1 MEDAAGVAPTLED
14 RWLSWEVPGKPV
26 SVRLSRDVAGRLRM
40 AVWEGFKALP
50 RRGLETGGLLI
61 GTTREMGDRIV
72 VEVDDFEPVETEHA
86 SGPSYVL
93 SDAELRLL
101 EARIAAS
108 EDPESPSIVGFYR
121 SHTRSN
127 FAITAEDASLFSRY
141 FPAAS
146 HVFLLIK
153 ANDDGRPTGGFVI
166 REGGKV
172 VSDSP
177 YAEFPLPLT
186 SVVSTPRETR
196 VPALHTS
203 EAPPRVAPTIPP
215 PAPARAAWVVRR
227 PVWLAIAAAVALC
240 VALFVGIRKRSPG
253 PIVPKPGPSLALNVT
268 IAGNSLRLSW
278 DRQSSSH
285 AGNAVLWIK
294 DGQEEQRFELDS
306 KQLGEGSVTYW
317 PRNSDVNFRFELHS
331 PGANVTESVRAI
343 GGPSRASVVVPAP
356 AAMAVESPTVPA
368 VQAPAVAAVKA
379 HRPLVR
385 SRKKPRRKQ
394 IGAASRQNARAF
406 ALPQRPPDPAGV
418 APAALPDPP
427 TIRLVV
433 ALPSESSREIL
444 KAIVPANSLAGADS
458 PVRVSVEPVPGSR
471 RNIPLI
477 GKRYP
482 RADYVPPAPLRNSG
496 VPSPPHRNVTRTVN
510 INVKVYVNPSGKV
523 DYSEVLSKVAE
534 ADRDLAAFAMFAARR
549 WEFVPARDAEGA
561 VAGEVILHYQ
571 FGPGARA
578 TENQVLATR

>member
-1 MEDAAGVAPTLED
+1 MEDAAGVAPAIED
-14 RWLSWEVPGKPV
+14 SWLVWEVQGKPV

-61 GTTREMGDRIV
+61 GTTREKGNQVV

-101 EARIAAS
+101 EARIAAR
-108 EDPESPSIVGFYR
+108 EDPEGPSIVGFYR

-127 FAITAEDASLFSRY
+127 FAITEGDASLFSRY

-153 ANDDGRPTGGFVI
+153 SNDDGPPTAGFII
-166 REGGKV
+166 REGGQV
-172 VSDSP
+172 LSDSP

-186 SVVSTPRETR
+186 TVMATARETR

-203 EAPPRVAPTIPP
+203 QAPPRVAPIVPP
-215 PAPARAAWVVRR
+215 PAPRRTTWMVRR
-227 PVWLAIAAAVALC
+227 PVWLATAAAVALC
-240 VALFVGIRKRSPG
+240 VALSIGIRKGSPG
-253 PIVPKPGPSLALNVT
+253 SIPAKPGLSLALNVT
-268 IAGNSLRLSW
+268 NAGNSLRLSW
-278 DRQSSSH
+278 DRQSSGH

-294 DGQEEQRFELDS
+294 DGQQEQRFELDS
-306 KQLGEGSVTYW
+306 KQLSEGSVTYW
-317 PRNSDVNFRFELHS
+317 PRNSDVNFRLELLS

-343 GGPSRASVVVPAP
+343 GGPSRALVVVPAP
-356 AAMAVESPTVPA
+356 TAVAVESPTAPA

-379 HRPLVR
+379 SPGTVR
-385 SRKKPRRKQ
+385 SRNQ
-394 IGAASRQNARAF
+394 IGAASRRHSRAF
-406 ALPQRPPDPAGV
+406 VLPQPKPGAATVTPASI
-418 APAALPDPP
+418 PDPP
-427 TIRLVV
+427 TTQPVV
-433 ALPSESSREIL
+433 ALPLEHRKDFLNLIM
-444 KAIVPANSLAGADS
+444 PANRPGTGDGADS
-458 PVRVSVEPVPGSR
+458 SLRVSVEPVSGSR

-482 RADYVPPAPLRNSG
+482 RADYVPPAPLRNPG
-496 VPSPPHRNVTRTVN
+496 LPSPPHRNVTRAVN
-510 INVKVYVNPSGKV
+510 INVKVYVNPAGKV

-534 ADRDLAAFAMFAARR
+534 TDRDLAAFAMFAARR
-549 WEFVPARDAEGA
+549 WEFVPARDADGT
-561 VAGEVILHYQ
+561 VPGEVILHYQ
-571 FGPGARA
+571 FGPGTRTAGDRALVAR
-578 TENQVLATR
+578 